1 MACGACAKN
10 RARREAAAAAANG
23 GKAPVSGTYRVMV
36 KGRQA
41 YESSQR
47 GPAETVAARYV
58 DAIVLAPGESL

>member
-23 GKAPVSGTYRVMV
+23 GKAPVPGTYRVMV

-41 YESSQR
+41 YESSQP
-47 GPAETVAARYV
+47 GPAKTVAARYA
-58 DAIVLAPGESL
+58 DAVVLAPGESL